1 MNTIAQNCFDA
12 GFESG
17 TTQGY
22 TTYIGNIDEQGNV
35 VITTE
40 FISPD
45 RHRVMHK
52 NEGFDPIAM
61 TYCQV
66 NKNLPIV
73 PPGGGQYSMR
83 LGNSNVGAEAE
94 RIVLSFTVT
103 PNNSFFLL
111 RYALLLDDPDHK
123 PFEQPRFEMR
133 IKDQNGNTF
142 PCGEY
147 FVKAARNIP
156 GFENC
161 GQWRVRPWTTA
172 GFELQ
177 SYIGQVINIEILT
190 TDCSL
195 GGHAGYAYLDA
206 TCKPLEIKIDGYC
219 KDSTTAKLIVTQGF
233 DRYLWNTGD
242 TTSTIVVQNP
252 KPGTIYSVTVTSS
265 TGCSLTLK
273 DTIPEFEELAIPKF
287 NKMNDTLVC
296 PGTKLW
302 VHPTGIHLNDIYW
315 VEGGYSA
322 DSFLIHAKDSITLHF
337 VSSDNFGCNRDI
349 LVFNLFVPSDAIMVS
364 PDQVICPGDSVTLSI
379 GVPDAL
385 TNLNWTPG
393 NLKSK
398 SIKVSPN
405 VSTQYHVIVNTG
417 KNCDVE
423 KLVNVTVKL
432 APPVQLNMNLD
443 TTICEGQSIN
453 INVQGE
459 GIGTIFWPGLNR
471 IGPSLTIQPKVSK
484 SYPIEIV
491 NLSECDT
498 FLYNYNALVH
508 KIPYVNFGS
517 DFCGSQDQLLIVP
530 NIESW
535 NYTWNNF
542 TTDTFLEVRKSGLY
556 TIVISNECG
565 VASDSIFIEYPYEKQ
580 LVFFPNIF
588 SPSSSNAVNQ
598 YFKPFFYSE
607 FEYFEDYLFEIYDR
621 WGNRVYRSKSP
632 YDKGWDGIGY
642 SNGTYVWRLVFY
654 SKWCKIKRQFQGD
667 VYLY

>member
-1 MNTIAQNCFDA
+1 MWSRA
-12 GFESG
+12 
-17 TTQGY
+17 
-22 TTYIGNIDEQGNV
+22 
-35 VITTE
+35 
-40 FISPD
+40 
-45 RHRVMHK
+45 
-52 NEGFDPIAM
+52 
-61 TYCQV
+61 
-66 NKNLPIV
+66 
-73 PPGGGQYSMR
+73 
-83 LGNSNVGAEAE
+83 
-94 RIVLSFTVT
+94 
-103 PNNSFFLL
+103 
-111 RYALLLDDPDHK
+111 
-123 PFEQPRFEMR
+123 
-133 IKDQNGNTF
+133 
-142 PCGEY
+142 
-147 FVKAARNIP
+147 
-156 GFENC
+156 
-161 GQWRVRPWTTA
+161 
-172 GFELQ
+172 
-177 SYIGQVINIEILT
+177 
-190 TDCSL
+190 
-195 GGHAGYAYLDA
+195 HAGYAYLDA

-219 KDSTTAKLIVTQGF
+219 IDSITAKLIVTQGF
-233 DRYLWNTGD
+233 ERYLWNTGD
-242 TTSTIVVQNP
+242 TTSTIIVQNP
-252 KPGTIYSVTVTSS
+252 KPGNPYSVSVTSS
-265 TGCSLTLK
+265 TGCSITLK
-273 DTIPEFEELAIPKF
+273 DTIPEFEELAAPKF

-296 PGTKLW
+296 PVTKLW

-337 VSSDNFGCNRDI
+337 VSPDNFGCNRDI

-517 DFCGSQDQLLIVP
+517 DFCGSQDQLLTVP
-530 NIESW
+530 NFESW

-565 VASDSIFIEYPYEKQ
+565 
-580 LVFFPNIF
+580 
-588 SPSSSNAVNQ
+588 
-598 YFKPFFYSE
+598 
-607 FEYFEDYLFEIYDR
+607 
-621 WGNRVYRSKSP
+621 
-632 YDKGWDGIGY
+632 GI
-642 SNGTYVWRLVFY
+642 
-654 SKWCKIKRQFQGD
+654 
-667 VYLY
+667 